1 MAGIEGGSLPVPDA
15 RPEAAELEAVD
26 VRLGGLAFVV
36 NRAAALGLVAY
47 LYLHLLMLSMLVRG
61 PGAWDNFVDLASSP
75 PFLALDVVL
84 LAGILIHAAN
94 GVRVV
99 LIGVGLV
106 VRGQR
111 ARLTAAP
118 PLAGQMV
125 SGAALVVL
133 MTLHLVAQHL
143 VVPTGLRDTEGVVS
157 GLRNPAMLVMEIAVL
172 AFVAYHAL
180 AGVRVVLFDIGFS
193 VRTEARIARLL
204 SIAWIGTVIYGIALF
219 AAILAAA

>member
-133 MTLHLVAQHL
+133 MTLHLVAEHL